1 MKYKVRHYTEYSY
14 EEAVSTCFNRLCLV
28 PLTFPSHTC
37 ISNEINVVPAADELV
52 TRTDFFGNN
61 ITFLS
66 IFKEHQKLRISSS
79 SIVNI
84 EHRVNAELAFSSS
97 FLWNDVQRFL
107 HEQPGN
113 FHDVIQFT
121 LPSHHVPYSE
131 VIRKFAEDCFP
142 ENATLW
148 EACNGIMRK
157 IYSMLEF
164 KPGFTTINTPVE
176 TVVKNRKGVC
186 QDFAHL
192 MIACLRNMGLPARY
206 VSGYIETIPPPGKEK
221 LVGTDA
227 SHAWVS
233 VYFPNIGW
241 VEFDP
246 TNNLLPDYKHIT
258 TAFGRDY
265 NDVAPVKGIVF
276 SSGQQKLTVKVD
288 VERLG

>member
-233 VYFPNIGW
+233 VYFPTLDGSNLIP
-241 VEFDP
+241 P
-246 TNNLLPDYKHIT
+246 TTCYPTTNTSPPPSAGIIT
-258 TAFGRDY
+258 T
-265 NDVAPVKGIVF
+265 
-276 SSGQQKLTVKVD
+276 
-288 VERLG
+288 